1 MVEITTRQVEPD
13 KPLFPIVKAE
23 ISDDEFQQSSD
34 SDSDSYENE
43 DEKNRI

>member
-23 ISDDEFQQSSD
+23 PDISDEESSD
-34 SDSDSYENE
+34 SDSDSYS
-43 DEKNRI
+43 D